1 MSMTMYKAEFVHV
14 IALRSKTPME
24 TSKEREKRERDE
36 AILKAWDERIRMA
49 KRPRDGDQVKIAEPA
64 AKKARTGKDR
74 IIDEDEDDEVVIVE
88 APTRDKKEE
97 EERCLRNRE
106 ERQLRLLKAGI
117 RV

>member
-1 MSMTMYKAEFVHV
+1 VVQDSNGDKQ
-14 IALRSKTPME
+14 RK
-24 TSKEREKRERDE
+24 RDE

-49 KRPRDGDQVKIAEPA
+49 KRPRDGDQVKITEPA
-64 AKKARTGKDR
+64 AKKAHTGKDR

-88 APTRDKKEE
+88 APTRDEKEE